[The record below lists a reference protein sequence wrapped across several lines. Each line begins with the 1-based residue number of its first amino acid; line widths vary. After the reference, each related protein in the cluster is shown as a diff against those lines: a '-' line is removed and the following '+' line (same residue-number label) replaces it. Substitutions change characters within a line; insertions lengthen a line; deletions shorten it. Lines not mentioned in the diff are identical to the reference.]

1 MPKNSSG
8 FNSNVFDDRIDHATS
23 IEEFVRDL
31 LAFAEEIPELFA
43 LQEVSN
49 LAAGGCQIKELTSL
63 LSLSNLAASGCQI
76 RKVLLCSKKN
86 AYYEYF

>member
-8 FNSNVFDDRIDHATS
+8 FNSIVFDDRIDHATS

-49 LAAGGCQIKELTSL
+49 LAA
-63 LSLSNLAASGCQI
+63 SGCQI

>member
-8 FNSNVFDDRIDHATS
+8 FNSIVFDDRIDHATS

-49 LAAGGCQIKELTSL
+49 LAGG
-63 LSLSNLAASGCQI
+63 GCQI